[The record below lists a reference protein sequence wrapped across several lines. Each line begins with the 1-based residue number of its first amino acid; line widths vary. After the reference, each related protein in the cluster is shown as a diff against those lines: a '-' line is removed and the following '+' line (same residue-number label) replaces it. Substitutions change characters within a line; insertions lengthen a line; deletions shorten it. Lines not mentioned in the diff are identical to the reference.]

1 MSWFP
6 VSRFL
11 PLTPIGEFGWP
22 QSKLVMVATKS
33 GNQQPAR
40 FERCS
45 PDEED
50 RHIPGRWV
58 SACRDRLEL
67 TEAVTDWRDLF
78 EPPTGHMPSDSV
90 SGYFIDSDQLA
101 ALRGVCKA
109 IYGDGQ
115 PMTHD
120 ARRDLANGLWRLI
133 GQIADQVIKDI

>member
-1 MSWFP
+1 
-6 VSRFL
+6 
-11 PLTPIGEFGWP
+11 
-22 QSKLVMVATKS
+22 MVATKS

-101 ALRGVCKA
+101 ALRGVRKA